1 MTGIAQ
7 KIIANP
13 NAYSIDMLTAG
24 VQNGTVPA
32 YIGIPLIQQKTQ
44 ELQKSKAMMA
54 MAQPQ
59 QPPIAQ
65 EVLDQAQ
72 AATGLQGLPSNLPA
86 QAYAPG
92 GIIVFA
98 EGGEADDE
106 EDDDEFDMG
115 KDEQQLFDML
125 RRRLA
130 SNAEYGEMAGLGA
143 LPVGIEKAVETK
155 REVSSKIGNQP
166 KKTQSE
172 GIVQLTKEGTPDGD
186 LINKIMMKESGG
198 RRYDKQGNL
207 LTSPKGAQGEM
218 QVMPATSRDPGYG
231 IRPAREGDAEDLAR
245 VGREYFGKML
255 NKYGD
260 PKLAA
265 IAYNWGPG
273 NTDKWLMA
281 GADPS
286 KLPRETQKYSADM
299 AGGGEVHFDGGG
311 IADIFKMSKE
321 EIADMMRRK
330 LRMEQARDA
339 FSKAPAAAESQA
351 ARLGPTATQSKPSPS
366 MMSRL
371 SSLFANPYTA
381 VGGTGAGI
389 TALTGN
395 YLNRLSDEELEALQ
409 NAGGGDDTAL
419 AAAIMRQGRE
429 NPSVATVANQ
439 AQAPAAKPQ
448 APAMST
454 ADVQQEIQRLK
465 NRPTMG
471 PLPTDEAPEA
481 APAAP
486 EAAPATDAMG
496 NYLGDYAAYLKD
508 RREQMAKDK
517 EENKYLALLQAGLGM
532 MGGTSRY
539 AGANIGQGASQGVAA
554 YLAGQ
559 KQAGADERAIQQGM
573 LGLTRAELYQKMHEA
588 DLAQKKE
595 QKAESLKVSSAR
607 QAASELEGFNKQL
620 TAIEAQIGKS
630 VDASGKLAALESI
643 GKSASE
649 IAAERQRLINEILAG
664 NSPAARRY
672 QAITKTVNKKLG
684 VDFEEPKGGLSG
696 VLNYDPS
703 TRTLR

>member
-1 MTGIAQ
+1 MYNGIAQ
-7 KIIANP
+7 NIINDP
-13 NAYSIDMLTAG
+13 DSYSIDMLTAG

-44 ELQKSKAMMA
+44 ELNKNKALMGGME
-54 MAQPQ
+54 QG

-65 EVLDQAQ
+65 EVLDEAQ
-72 AATGLQGLPSNLPA
+72 QVAGLDGLSTGLPA
-86 QAYAPG
+86 EGFAPG
-92 GIIVFA
+92 GIVAFA
-98 EGGEADDE
+98 DGGYADE
-106 EDDDEFDMG
+106 EEEEDEFDMG

-130 SNAEYGEMAGLGA
+130 SGSEYEEMEGLGA
-143 LPVGIEKAVETK
+143 LPVGVAKAVSTK
-155 REVSSKIGNQP
+155 REVSSKVGDQP
-166 KKTQSE
+166 KQTRSE
-172 GIVQLTKEGTPDGD
+172 GITQLTKEGTPDGD

-231 IRPAREGDAEDLAR
+231 IRPAREGDADDLAR

-311 IADIFKMSKE
+311 IADIFNMSKE
-321 EIADMMRRK
+321 EVADYMRRK

-339 FSKAPAAAESQA
+339 FSKAPAAAPA
-351 ARLGPTATQSKPSPS
+351 AAAEAAKPLSF
-366 MMSRL
+366 MEYLKQGASRL
-371 SSLFANPYTA
+371 RPG
-381 VGGTGAGI
+381 VGGMGVGLP
-389 TALTGN
+389 ALLRSGD
-395 YLNRLSDEELEALQ
+395 LNEGEDAELERRRKMAPTI
-409 NAGGGDDTAL
+409 GTG
-419 AAAIMRQGRE
+419 
-429 NPSVATVANQ
+429 
-439 AQAPAAKPQ
+439 PAAKPQ
-448 APAMST
+448 APAMSP

-471 PLPTDEAPEA
+471 PLPTEEVVEEK
-481 APAAP
+481 PAAP
-486 EAAPATDAMG
+486 ETPAATTDPMG
-496 NYLGDYAAYLKD
+496 NYLGEYAAYLKD
-508 RREQMAKDK
+508 RKGQIAADK
-517 EENKYLALLQAGLGM
+517 EQNKYLALLQAGLGM
-532 MGGTSRY
+532 MGGTSQY
-539 AGANIGQGASQGVAA
+539 AGANIGQGAGQGIAA

-559 KQAGADERAIQQGM
+559 KQASADDRALQQGM
-573 LGLTRAELYQKMHEA
+573 LGLSRAELYEKMHAA

-595 QKAESLKVSSAR
+595 AKTESTKISALRQKATEREGLEKL
-607 QAASELEGFNKQL
+607 AAG
-620 TAIEAQIGKS
+620 IEAQIGKS
-630 VDASGKLAALESI
+630 IDASGKLAALEAI

-649 IAAERQRLINEILAG
+649 IAAERQKLINQTLMG
-664 NSPAARRY
+664 NTTQARRY
-672 QAITKTVNKKLG
+672 QSLMKKLG
-684 VDFEEPKGGLSG
+684 YDVEETGGGASG
-696 VLNYDPS
+696 VLTYDPS
-703 TRTLR
+703 TKTLR